1 MNHIA
6 YFSSGQILWAQANSP
21 TGVSPVTISGA
32 TSVECTDQDVLT
44 ALHPPTGTVP
54 YWNGTQVV
62 SSPTSPG
69 DSYIWDW
76 PTKTWKLDLPTGQA
90 VAWARIK
97 AARDA
102 AINAGVTY
110 NGNVYDSDATAQ
122 LRVTGA
128 AQTAQ
133 LQIAAGNTTFSIT
146 WTLQNNST
154 VTLTAQQVIDMA
166 LAISANYQTNFA
178 KAQSLRAQI
187 MAATTQAQLDAIV
200 W

>member
-6 YFSSGQILWAQANSP
+6 FDSNGMILFAQQNSYP
-21 TGVSPVTISGA
+21 GVVLPAIQGA
-32 TSVECTDQDVLT
+32 TVAECTDADF
-44 ALHPPTGTVP
+44 ALAHPAVGSPAA
-54 YWNGTQVV
+54 YWDGAKVV
-62 SSPTSPG
+62 AAPASPG
-69 DSYIWDW
+69 SSYSWDW
-76 PTKTWKLDLPTGQA
+76 PTKTWKLDLATGQA
-90 VAWARIK
+90 AAWARIK

-110 NGNVYDSDATAQ
+110 NGDVYDSDATAQ

-133 LQIAAGNTTFSIT
+133 LQIAAGNAAFSIT

-154 VTLTAQQVIDMA
+154 VVLTAQEVIDMA
-166 LAISANYQTNFA
+166 LAVSANYQALFS
-178 KAQSLRAQI
+178 KGQGLRAQI
-187 MAATTQAQLDAIV
+187 AAATTQAQLDAIV

>member
-1 MNHIA
+1 MTNSVL
-6 YFSSGQILWAQANSP
+6 SSPYILVPTFPDVTNS
-21 TGVSPVTISGA
+21 
-32 TSVECTDQDVLT
+32 
-44 ALHPPTGTVP
+44 
-54 YWNGTQVV
+54 YWDGIQVV
-62 SSPTSPG
+62 SLPAPPG
-69 DSYIWDW
+69 NAYAWDW
-76 PTKTWKLDLPTGQA
+76 PSKAWVLNLTAGQLA
-90 VAWARIK
+90 AWSRIK

-187 MAATTQAQLDAIV
+187 QAASTQAQLDAIV